1 MDKASWIFAVI
12 PPSQM
17 IAIAFT
23 VLCAVS
29 TWMLTQLRTRLRGQ
43 EYDAVFDRLDKLA
56 TIVVLKLD
64 QTLVL
69 EAKQKSADG
78 KLPDELIP
86 ILQSRAIAELRAMA
100 GDKDLRRAFG
110 DFEDA
115 VKTLIE
121 AKVREVRMG
130 RKLK

>member
-1 MDKASWIFAVI
+1 MNLFALI
-12 PPSQM
+12 PPDKLV
-17 IAIAFT
+17 AIAFT
-23 VLCAVS
+23 ALCFMG
-29 TWMLTQLRTRLRGQ
+29 TWALSLVRSRLRGQ

-69 EAKQKSADG
+69 EAKSKSSDG
-78 KLPDELIP
+78 KVPEELIP
-86 ILQSRAIAELRAMA
+86 ILQAKAIAELKNMA
-100 GDKDLRRAFG
+100 GEKDLRRAFG